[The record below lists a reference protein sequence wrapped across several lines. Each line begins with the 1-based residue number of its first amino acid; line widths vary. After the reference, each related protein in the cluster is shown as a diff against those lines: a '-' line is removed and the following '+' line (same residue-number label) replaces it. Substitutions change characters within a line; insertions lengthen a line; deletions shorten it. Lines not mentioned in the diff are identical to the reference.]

1 MITTTYTCDNCA
13 NEQAQ
18 NFREP
23 TMLKDVPSFSSHRT
37 TYMPER
43 LADAELEGFRVSV
56 CFDSVDEYT
65 APNYVKGHWCK
76 GCVENLAIMRLG
88 NETIQCVKVTSE

>member
-13 NEQAQ
+13 
-18 NFREP
+18 
-23 TMLKDVPSFSSHRT
+23 RT
-37 TYMPER
+37 V
-43 LADAELEGFRVSV
+43 GVFRVSV